1 MIKCEFFEKTSEGF
15 ILCKTY
21 SDANYLL
28 LQNETGNK
36 YSEAIDIAI
45 EENGIYKPKYFTYT
59 ETNELFEEIQQD
71 SESAYQ
77 LLPHDTKNEY
87 YL

>member
-21 SDANYLL
+21 SDANYIL
-28 LQNETGNK
+28 LQNQTGNK

-59 ETNELFEEIQQD
+59 ETDELFEEIQP
-71 SESAYQ
+71 S
-77 LLPHDTKNEY
+77 NEPTY
-87 YL
+87 